1 MQTNRELERRM
12 QRGLVQA
19 MFEQGLISET
29 VYRMLLERVR

>member
-1 MQTNRELERRM
+1 MQINRELERRM